1 MARSG
6 FARRGVVAV
15 VLLVLVVAVGAGLF
29 VVQQQRATERR
40 LDAAASA
47 AAQTFATAAQNR
59 DLGPARLVELA
70 PATAQEQYA
79 ALTKELGQVQPV
91 VEVTAVRREERT
103 ATADLTWRWP
113 FGPQGWT
120 YTTELPLAP
129 TGPDEAPWG
138 ARWSPAVVHPAA
150 AAGDTLAAR
159 RTTEPRADVLGRD
172 GAALV
177 TSSPVVDVGVQPS
190 RATDPAGLART
201 LGELL
206 DVDAAA
212 LEGRIKAAGPDA
224 FVSVVTLRRSDY
236 DPLRAQ
242 LQALRGTVF
251 RESTL
256 PLAPTRAFARALLGT
271 VGPVTAELV
280 ESSAGRLAAGDVG
293 GLSGLQRTFD
303 ARLAGTAGVRVEQV
317 RGTQR
322 TELFAV
328 PPAAGEP
335 VRLTLEA
342 RVQNAA
348 DAALAGATGG
358 NGNAA
363 LVAVDIASGDVLAVA
378 NTPATGTDRATSG
391 RYPPG
396 STFKTVSTLALL
408 GTGLTPQESIGCPP
422 TITVTG
428 RSFKNFEG
436 GALGEVPF
444 RTAFAKSC
452 NTAFV
457 GLSDRIE
464 PPALPAAATMLGLG
478 VPWQVG
484 IEVFPG
490 DVPAPTTPV
499 DKAATTI
506 GQGKVLVSPAAM
518 AQVAA
523 TIARGSWAAPRLVV
537 EPAPG
542 PATAAPPAADPA
554 QLGTVRELMR
564 QVVVDG
570 TASALGD
577 VPGDPVHAKTGTA
590 EYGTASPPRTHAWTI
605 GFQGGIAFAVL
616 VEDGASGGAVAVP
629 VAEAFLRGL

>member
-6 FARRGVVAV
+6 FGRRGVVAV

-29 VVQQQRATERR
+29 VVQQRATERR

-91 VEVTAVRREERT
+91 VEVTAVRRKERT

-120 YTTELPLAP
+120 YTTELPLAT
-129 TGPDEAPWG
+129 TGPDDAPWG
-138 ARWSPAVVHPAA
+138 ARWSPAVVHPAV

-177 TSSPVVDVGVQPS
+177 TSSPVVDVGIQPS

-212 LEGRIKAAGPDA
+212 LEGRIRAAGPDA

-236 DPLRAQ
+236 DPLRAK

-280 ESSAGRLAAGDVG
+280 EGSAGRLAAGDVG

-328 PPAAGEP
+328 PPAAGVP

-363 LVAVDIASGDVLAVA
+363 LEPRRV
-378 NTPATGTDRATSG
+378 NTTPKHPSRSCRPAT
-391 RYPPG
+391 
-396 STFKTVSTLALL
+396 
-408 GTGLTPQESIGCPP
+408 EIGW
-422 TITVTG
+422 G
-428 RSFKNFEG
+428 
-436 GALGEVPF
+436 
-444 RTAFAKSC
+444 
-452 NTAFV
+452 
-457 GLSDRIE
+457 E
-464 PPALPAAATMLGLG
+464 PPAQRARHVHPADQDGPDKIGWGKGREGGRGRDGRTADRTGATATR
-478 VPWQVG
+478 
-484 IEVFPG
+484 
-490 DVPAPTTPV
+490 APTGGVATS
-499 DKAATTI
+499 AA
-506 GQGKVLVSPAAM
+506 GGRRRP
-518 AQVAA
+518 
-523 TIARGSWAAPRLVV
+523 RGPPRHWRRSSS
-537 EPAPG
+537 
-542 PATAAPPAADPA
+542 AAPPPSRRARRRRRAA
-554 QLGTVRELMR
+554 R
-564 QVVVDG
+564 G
-570 TASALGD
+570 TAHRASAC
-577 VPGDPVHAKTGTA
+577 P
-590 EYGTASPPRTHAWTI
+590 
-605 GFQGGIAFAVL
+605 
-616 VEDGASGGAVAVP
+616 
-629 VAEAFLRGL
+629 

>member
-1 MARSG
+1 M
-6 FARRGVVAV
+6 
-15 VLLVLVVAVGAGLF
+15 
-29 VVQQQRATERR
+29 
-40 LDAAASA
+40 
-47 AAQTFATAAQNR
+47 
-59 DLGPARLVELA
+59 
-70 PATAQEQYA
+70 
-79 ALTKELGQVQPV
+79 
-91 VEVTAVRREERT
+91 
-103 ATADLTWRWP
+103 
-113 FGPQGWT
+113 
-120 YTTELPLAP
+120 
-129 TGPDEAPWG
+129 
-138 ARWSPAVVHPAA
+138 
-150 AAGDTLAAR
+150 
-159 RTTEPRADVLGRD
+159 
-172 GAALV
+172 
-177 TSSPVVDVGVQPS
+177 
-190 RATDPAGLART
+190 
-201 LGELL
+201 
-206 DVDAAA
+206 
-212 LEGRIKAAGPDA
+212 
-224 FVSVVTLRRSDY
+224 
-236 DPLRAQ
+236 
-242 LQALRGTVF
+242 
-251 RESTL
+251 
-256 PLAPTRAFARALLGT
+256 
-271 VGPVTAELV
+271 
-280 ESSAGRLAAGDVG
+280 
-293 GLSGLQRTFD
+293 
-303 ARLAGTAGVRVEQV
+303 
-317 RGTQR
+317 
-322 TELFAV
+322 
-328 PPAAGEP
+328 
-335 VRLTLEA
+335 
-342 RVQNAA
+342 QNAA

-408 GTGLTPQESIGCPP
+408 GTGLTPQESIDCPP

-464 PPALPAAATMLGLG
+464 PPALPAAATMLGLV

-484 IEVFPG
+484 VDVFPG

-537 EPAPG
+537 VPAPG
-542 PATAAPPAADPA
+542 PATAVPPPADPA

-577 VPGDPVHAKTGTA
+577 VPGEPVHAKTGTA
-590 EYGTASPPRTHAWTI
+590 EFGTESPPRTHAWTI

-616 VEDGASGGAVAVP
+616 VEEGASGGAVAVP